1 MSTICLIMNIY
12 QVVDN
17 MDIVMEI
24 QDHLMLV

>member
-1 MSTICLIMNIY
+1 MFTMYLIVNIY